1 MNNIIVKVGLASC
14 GVAAGAK
21 EVYNAL
27 KQYLKENDKP
37 VTLKKTACIGMCF
50 EEPIVQFEGSELG
63 SIHIGKARPEK
74 IISILED
81 LISRKKLLRE
91 YHIRRKATE

>member
-27 KQYLKENDKP
+27 EQYLENNPRP

-50 EEPIVQFEGSELG
+50 EEPIVQF
-63 SIHIGKARPEK
+63 HRTGK
-74 IISILED
+74 SV
-81 LISRKKLLRE
+81 
-91 YHIRRKATE
+91 